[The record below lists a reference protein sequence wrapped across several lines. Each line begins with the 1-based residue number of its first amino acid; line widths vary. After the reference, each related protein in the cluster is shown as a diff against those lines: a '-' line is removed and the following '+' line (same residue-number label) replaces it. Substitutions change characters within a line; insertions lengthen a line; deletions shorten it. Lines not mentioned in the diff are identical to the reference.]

1 MDCTP
6 IIIYTNK
13 SYSDIFDIAIDRI
26 NKYATN
32 MKIIIFSDYV
42 PTTSHETILYNND
55 DVYSKR
61 LFNCFTQLGDRYKY
75 ILFSHENNI
84 LFNHVNAELI
94 THNATLMDNNKIDQ
108 LRLFKGAVGNTVCKL
123 TENIYKIQPGGYLYS
138 VQPALWNLKSLH
150 KIMKDNHYDYRNI
163 ELNID
168 PYMLKYNNCY
178 YFNNEKMFK
187 NTNRH
192 ESSIYPII
200 HVTHHG
206 KWVYSE
212 NVPYIDDLTKEYD
225 INLNVRG
232 YF

>member
-94 THNATLMDNNKIDQ
+94 THNATLMI
-108 LRLFKGAVGNTVCKL
+108 
-123 TENIYKIQPGGYLYS
+123 IQRCGWQYCL
-138 VQPALWNLKSLH
+138 
-150 KIMKDNHYDYRNI
+150 
-163 ELNID
+163 
-168 PYMLKYNNCY
+168 
-178 YFNNEKMFK
+178 
-187 NTNRH
+187 
-192 ESSIYPII
+192 
-200 HVTHHG
+200 
-206 KWVYSE
+206 
-212 NVPYIDDLTKEYD
+212 
-225 INLNVRG
+225 
-232 YF
+232 